1 MKIFLILS
9 FLLINS
15 IFNLSIF
22 QLSAKDPKTITNL
35 IKGEEYYFLIK
46 SEKFQKIT
54 FNIVMNNTNVI
65 PFGKVVFNE
74 YDYKGIQGNNP
85 EKASEKKIS
94 FSSSQNQIIS
104 TFSYIVS
111 KYFTRETALKIIPN
125 NNINYM
131 NIKIEQEN
139 TYYDFHFKK
148 QTIYNLTVGNKYY
161 FHKHT
166 YGQEV
171 SRLYLDLMMDYID
184 NNPFES
190 IKVYEYKMGLF
201 EYDNK
206 NESKINYADIKTKI

>member
-74 YDYKGIQGNNP
+74 YDYK
-85 EKASEKKIS
+85 K
-94 FSSSQNQIIS
+94 
-104 TFSYIVS
+104 VS
-111 KYFTRETALKIIPN
+111 KEIILKKLQRKKSHFLHLKI
-125 NNINYM
+125 
-131 NIKIEQEN
+131 KLFQ
-139 TYYDFHFKK
+139 HFL
-148 QTIYNLTVGNKYY
+148 I
-161 FHKHT
+161 
-166 YGQEV
+166 
-171 SRLYLDLMMDYID
+171 
-184 NNPFES
+184 
-190 IKVYEYKMGLF
+190 
-201 EYDNK
+201 
-206 NESKINYADIKTKI
+206 

>member
-54 FNIVMNNTNVI
+54 FNIVMNNTHVI

-94 FSSSQNQIIS
+94 FSSSQNQILFNMKL
-104 TFSYIVS
+104 T
-111 KYFTRETALKIIPN
+111 
-125 NNINYM
+125 
-131 NIKIEQEN
+131 
-139 TYYDFHFKK
+139 
-148 QTIYNLTVGNKYY
+148 NL
-161 FHKHT
+161 
-166 YGQEV
+166 
-171 SRLYLDLMMDYID
+171 
-184 NNPFES
+184 
-190 IKVYEYKMGLF
+190 
-201 EYDNK
+201 
-206 NESKINYADIKTKI
+206 